1 MKTYPVLQIIAG
13 SDSCGG
19 AGIQA
24 DIKTATSLGV
34 YSMTAITALTAQN
47 TCGVNDILD
56 INEKFVRS
64 QLETNLSDIPC
75 DAVKI
80 GMLHKTSLIIEIKDF
95 LLKHKLKNIVLDP
108 VMVAASKAILLE
120 ESAIKSLKEDL
131 FPLVDIITPNL
142 YEANLLF
149 NKSIKNKEDAK
160 EACIYLSSYGCKY
173 VLIKSL
179 ELGFEY
185 SYDCLYESSSER
197 FTFYKNPRILTKNTH
212 GTGCS
217 LSSAIASFLAKGLI
231 MQDAVKQANLY
242 VYEAIK
248 AGSLYKI
255 GKNRGAINH
264 MYKI

>member
-1 MKTYPVLQIIAG
+1 
-13 SDSCGG
+13 
-19 AGIQA
+19 
-24 DIKTATSLGV
+24 
-34 YSMTAITALTAQN
+34 
-47 TCGVNDILD
+47 
-56 INEKFVRS
+56 
-64 QLETNLSDIPC
+64 
-75 DAVKI
+75 
-80 GMLHKTSLIIEIKDF
+80 MLHKTSLIVEIKDF

-179 ELGFEY
+179 ELDFEY
-185 SYDCLYESSSER
+185 SYDCLYESSSQR

-264 MYKI
+264 MYKM

>member
-1 MKTYPVLQIIAG
+1 MKNYPVLQIIAG

-56 INEKFVRS
+56 ISEKFVRS
-64 QLETNLSDIPC
+64 QLETNISDISF
-75 DAVKI
+75 DALKI
-80 GMLHKTSLIIEIKDF
+80 GMLHKSSLILEIKSF
-95 LLKHKLKNIVLDP
+95 LEKYQLKNIVLDP
-108 VMVAASKAILLE
+108 VMVAASKAILIE

-131 FPLVDIITPNL
+131 FPLVNIITPNL
-142 YEANLLF
+142 YEANLLV
-149 NKSIKNKEDAK
+149 NKNIKSKKDVED
-160 EACIYLSSYGCKY
+160 ACIYLSSYGCEY

-179 ELGFEY
+179 EFEDEFA
-185 SYDCLYESSSER
+185 YDCLYSKKDNL
-197 FTFYKNPRILTKNTH
+197 FTFFKNDKIKTKNTH

-217 LSSAIASFLAKGLI
+217 LSSAIASFLAKGFR
-231 MQDAVKQANLY
+231 MEEAVKKANTY

-248 AGSLYKI
+248 AGALYKL